1 MLVNVLKDE
10 THRHQ
15 EQPSQGER
23 TMSNSTANKTITRS
37 GSTIPAYFLGRPR
50 TRYVAALANI
60 RQDVTP
66 ANFTRAA

>member
-1 MLVNVLKDE
+1 
-10 THRHQ
+10 
-15 EQPSQGER
+15 
-23 TMSNSTANKTITRS
+23 MSNSTANKTITRS

-50 TRYVAALANI
+50 TRYVVALANT

>member
-1 MLVNVLKDE
+1 MLMNVLKDE

-15 EQPSQGER
+15 EQPPQGDR
-23 TMSNSTANKTITRS
+23 TMSNSTSNKTVTQT

-50 TRYVAALANI
+50 RRYIAALGNT
-60 RQDVTP
+60 RQVVTA